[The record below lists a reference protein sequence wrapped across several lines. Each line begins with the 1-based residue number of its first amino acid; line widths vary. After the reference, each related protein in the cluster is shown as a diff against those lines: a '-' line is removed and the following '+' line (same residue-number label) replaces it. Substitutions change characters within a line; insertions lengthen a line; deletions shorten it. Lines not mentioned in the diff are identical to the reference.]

1 MKADL
6 KFKAVWWNSFL
17 FYWALIF
24 LLFALVAA
32 AADFFNRQAD
42 ALGGA
47 GRVRRGKNGASA
59 GGVFSDER
67 NRHGDAGIS
76 GSGQSGAGLRCVLA
90 ACRFGIKTLG
100 IVKPGC
106 FFVRTENVYEWRTGT
121 GGERVL

>member
-1 MKADL
+1 M
-6 KFKAVWWNSFL
+6 
-17 FYWALIF
+17 
-24 LLFALVAA
+24 
-32 AADFFNRQAD
+32 
-42 ALGGA
+42 GGA

-106 FFVRTENVYEWRTGT
+106 FFVRTENVYEWRTCT
-121 GGERVL
+121 SGERVWAENGYYEGGRGVIFLLQYKNIYDMLPKILLIMSNLNYIV